1 VVMAK
6 SLTIMDKIK
15 LVNAKNGIWSGF
27 SSRYTMHFSK
37 TLSNPDST
45 FDTRN
50 LEASMEVPVGA
61 EIDRYKAFCASS

>member
-1 VVMAK
+1 MPRMVYGLDLAVD
-6 SLTIMDKIK
+6 IQC
-15 LVNAKNGIWSGF
+15 
-27 SSRYTMHFSK
+27 
-37 TLSNPDST
+37 T